1 MENYTLLFH
10 KDIFMFLRKSGIGVQ
25 IHYIPIHCQP
35 YYKNLGFKKG
45 DFPNSENYAD
55 RAISIPI
62 YPGLSLENQEY
73 IYKKF
78 REIKEFY
85 KFF

>member
-1 MENYTLLFH
+1 MHKEIFNY
-10 KDIFMFLRKSGIGVQ
+10 LRESGIGVQ

-45 DFPNSENYAD
+45 DFPNSEIYAD

-62 YPGLSLENQEY
+62 FPGLTYENQKF
-73 IYKKF
+73 IYSKF
-78 REIKEFY
+78 KEIQKCF
-85 KFF
+85 KI